1 MPPSA
6 REVLR
11 RSVRQGVVCVCV
23 SVCVEACLQPEG
35 EGVTETETAVLI

>member
-6 REVLR
+6 REALR
-11 RSVRQGVVCVCV
+11 RSVRQGVVYVCV
-23 SVCVEACLQPEG
+23 SVCVEARLQPGG